1 MHVLLTYDAKTVQE
15 LTVVPEAAP
24 EGDDDD
30 EDDY

>member
-24 EGDDDD
+24 EGDEDD